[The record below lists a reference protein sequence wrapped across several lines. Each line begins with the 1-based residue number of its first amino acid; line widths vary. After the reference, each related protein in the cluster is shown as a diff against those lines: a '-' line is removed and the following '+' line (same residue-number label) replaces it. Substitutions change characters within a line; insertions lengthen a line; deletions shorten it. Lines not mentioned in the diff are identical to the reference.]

1 MPGRRDAGDPVTS
14 TATPTELSVRPLLA
28 LAAGRAMA
36 LVVTFAT
43 PLVLVRVFDQAGFG
57 TYKQLFLIGGTLSVI
72 AQLGMAESLLY
83 FLPSAPKDGGRY
95 VLNALLVL
103 GGSGLA
109 CLGLF
114 LALGPLL
121 PRWLGNASLSGLSRL
136 LGGYVA
142 LTLPA
147 AVLEIVLTAR
157 KRFGGAG
164 AAYGLSDLVRALA
177 VVAPAVLTGK
187 LAWLLAGAAA
197 FAAVRLGATLLYLRS
212 EFGAELRPDGALL
225 RKQLAYAL
233 PFQLGGAL
241 WILVLNLHY
250 YLVASFVDAATFAI
264 YAVGCLQIPLI
275 ELLFTPAK
283 NIMMVRMREA
293 ITAHRP
299 GAPITIW
306 RDTVGKL
313 AVFFFPLVG
322 LLLVTAHELIPFL
335 FTERYA
341 ASTPIFMIWSTIIL
355 IEDLARIAVER
366 DDHERAA
373 RLLGAA
379 ANLREEAG
387 AAPLP
392 PEREVLDR
400 LGGSVRGSLG
410 AAAFETAFQ
419 AGQALSLSEALDFAH
434 TMVGEPAP
442 ATGRAAGVPLL
453 RVNAL
458 GPLEIS
464 VDGAQL
470 PAAAWSSAQPRELL
484 LYLVC
489 HPGGRTRDQIGLA
502 LWGDVSPAQRKN
514 DFHITLH
521 QLRSTLGRPDWI
533 VFEEERYRIN
543 PRLPVEFDG
552 RQFEADVRAARAA
565 LAKSGDAAP
574 LARALARYRGDF
586 LEDAGTG
593 AGAGDWHLEYRDRW
607 HRLYVEGQ
615 LALAEGL

>member
-95 VLNALLVL
+95 VLNALLGL

-341 ASTPIFMIWSTIIL
+341 ASIPIFMIWSTIIL
-355 IEDLARIAVER
+355 IVPLQADGVLGVYADTRALAVLYGIQLLLNAGLVTSLIRPFGLVGAVMATALTMGVGKSAILARAKHHMGATFAELLPWRRLAELIGAT
-366 DDHERAA
+366 AA
-373 RLLGAA
+373 SVLVTLEVKAH
-379 ANLREEAG
+379 LS

-392 PEREVLDR
+392 LLLVATAVYVAAY
-400 LGGSVRGSLG
+400 LGILAVRGVLG
-410 AAAFETAFQ
+410 AEMVQ
-419 AGQALSLSEALDFAH
+419 ATTE
-434 TMVGEPAP
+434 
-442 ATGRAAGVPLL
+442 RI
-453 RVNAL
+453 R
-458 GPLEIS
+458 
-464 VDGAQL
+464 
-470 PAAAWSSAQPRELL
+470 LL
-484 LYLVC
+484 L
-489 HPGGRTRDQIGLA
+489 G
-502 LWGDVSPAQRKN
+502 W
-514 DFHITLH
+514 
-521 QLRSTLGRPDWI
+521 
-533 VFEEERYRIN
+533 
-543 PRLPVEFDG
+543 
-552 RQFEADVRAARAA
+552 AARA
-565 LAKSGDAAP
+565 S
-574 LARALARYRGDF
+574 
-586 LEDAGTG
+586 
-593 AGAGDWHLEYRDRW
+593 
-607 HRLYVEGQ
+607 
-615 LALAEGL
+615 